1 MTDALVSN
9 KPDFVRL
16 FVDSGADMAE
26 FLTYGRLQQLYHSV
40 SPKSLLFELLER
52 KHEEGRLTLAGL
64 GAQQTRELPV
74 GLPAFSLHEVSRVLK
89 DFLHDACRGF
99 YQDGR
104 RMEVS
109 RARLGQHVLDI
120 LDVDA
125 LICRRE
131 GHPSGLQAR
140 NGCRTS
146 VGRVKTHG
154 GTCSFGLYCRTVMRW
169 PHTSGPW

>member
-40 SPKSLLFELLER
+40 SPKSLLFELLQR

-64 GAQQTRELPV
+64 GAQQARELPV

-104 RMEVS
+104 RLEVS
-109 RARLGQHVLDI
+109 RAKLGRGVLGRLN
-120 LDVDA
+120 VDA
-125 LICRRE
+125 LFCRR
-131 GHPSGLQAR
+131 GGPQAR
-140 NGCRTS
+140 SGYQTS
-146 VGRVKTHG
+146 IGRVRTLG
-154 GTCSFGLYCRTVMRW
+154 GTCSSGLCYRTVMRW

>member
-40 SPKSLLFELLER
+40 SPKSLLFELLQR

-64 GAQQTRELPV
+64 GAQQAREPPV

-99 YQDGR
+99 YQNGR
-104 RMEVS
+104 RIDVS
-109 RARLGQHVLDI
+109 RARLGPGVLGR

-125 LICRRE
+125 LFYRRE
-131 GHPSGLQAR
+131 DSPSGLQAR
-140 NGCRTS
+140 SGCLTS
-146 VGRVKTHG
+146 VERVRTRG
-154 GTCSFGLYCRTVMRW
+154 GTCSSGLCCRTVTRW
-169 PHTSGPW
+169 PHISGPW